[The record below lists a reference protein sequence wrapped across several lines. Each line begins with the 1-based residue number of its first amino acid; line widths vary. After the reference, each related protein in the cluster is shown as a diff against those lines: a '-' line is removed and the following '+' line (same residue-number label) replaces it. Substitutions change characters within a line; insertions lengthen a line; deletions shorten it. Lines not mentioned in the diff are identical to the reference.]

1 MRLHLGLLQKGKS
14 KPLDVVEKD
23 KTGCYVNLFFST
35 GEVDGSVD
43 PDVASELVCRMYG
56 QSKTRDVNEARYN
69 KLMQMTGKVDQV
81 IKAGETENM
90 IIIIKSE
97 YLTTPLIMPFIDFQ
111 ENPLVNIK
119 RIDCALL
126 PPSRRTLDMKI
137 RRTQYVTALWTH
149 AGTASPGDGLSPTD
163 YGWSVN
169 DNILKPTWF
178 EGPVIPD
185 SLFANGRNNAEDME
199 VVGDSESELEVESK
213 KKT

>member
-1 MRLHLGLLQKGKS
+1 MPSLDETSPRPFTGKS

-69 KLMQMTGKVDQV
+69 KLMQMTGKVD
-81 IKAGETENM
+81 
-90 IIIIKSE
+90 
-97 YLTTPLIMPFIDFQ
+97 Q

>member
-1 MRLHLGLLQKGKS
+1 MPS
-14 KPLDVVEKD
+14 LDETSPRPFTEKD